1 MSEET
6 TNIMNLNS
14 ISSEGTSKNRKRV
27 GRGIGSGT
35 GKTAGRGHKGQK
47 SRTGGNIRPGFEG
60 GQMPLQM
67 RLPKFGFSS
76 RLNNNFKEVN
86 VKNIEGMT
94 VVNLETLKENKII
107 SKSVKKVKIFGDTA
121 IESKVTVEGINVTK
135 GAKKSIEK
143 AGGKI
148 EEIKP
153 KDRVEKK
160 ELKNED
166 TDK

>member
-14 ISSEGTSKNRKRV
+14 ISSEGASKNRKRV

-76 RLNNNFKEVN
+76 RVNNNFKEVN

-121 IESKVTVEGINVTK
+121 IESKVTVEGIKVTK
-135 GAKKSIEK
+135 GAKESIEK

>member
-1 MSEET
+1 
-6 TNIMNLNS
+6 
-14 ISSEGTSKNRKRV
+14 
-27 GRGIGSGT
+27 
-35 GKTAGRGHKGQK
+35 
-47 SRTGGNIRPGFEG
+47 
-60 GQMPLQM
+60 MPLQM

-76 RLNNNFKEVN
+76 RVNNNFKEVN

-94 VVNLETLKENKII
+94 VVNLKTLKENKII

-121 IESKVTVEGINVTK
+121 IKSKVTIEGINVTK
-135 GAKKSIEK
+135 GAKESIEK

-148 EEIKP
+148 EEIEP

-166 TDK
+166 TDR